1 MGLSDLTIKKTFYF
15 QGFLSP
21 LHFHKTLYQNF
32 SIYDLGG
39 AQNSITTNKKS
50 SIFLNLKK

>member
-1 MGLSDLTIKKTFYF
+1 MELSDLTIKKTFYF

-21 LHFHKTLYQNF
+21 LHFHKMLCQNF

-39 AQNSITTNKKS
+39 GTEFNNY
-50 SIFLNLKK
+50 